1 MALTLPSGAFLSPRS
16 CRRALAALALIGV
29 ALLPAQAETRSEA
42 ETRPVDTEAVAARVA
57 PAVGLYELVF
67 SPSQEAI
74 YLAAANGFRNEAGGT
89 IYRLDPETLAIQD
102 QIELEQKAFGL
113 TLNETTHTLY
123 VGHALDQ
130 SITAIDL
137 ESGEQRYLSLVS
149 DEEKARAEE
158 ADLYGPNPRQLSV
171 DESTDTLYVTGV
183 ATHSVLWI
191 INGEDLS
198 LEGTVEGLGEWT
210 TGLALDPDAGLVYV
224 TTIKDNA
231 VRVIDMESQ
240 KVLSRWPSHGD
251 WPTNLA
257 LDSEGDRLYV
267 THQKTADVTVL
278 DTANG
283 EVVDTLES
291 GEGALDLLLAG
302 SNLWVTNRDAHTVL
316 RFDRESHDRLDTIAT
331 DLMPNSLLAI
341 PGEAG
346 VYTSLKQALDDD
358 LKAPGPDAVVHLI
371 PEGLER

>member
-1 MALTLPSGAFLSPRS
+1 M
-16 CRRALAALALIGV
+16 
-29 ALLPAQAETRSEA
+29 
-42 ETRPVDTEAVAARVA
+42 
-57 PAVGLYELVF
+57 
-67 SPSQEAI
+67 
-74 YLAAANGFRNEAGGT
+74 NER
-89 IYRLDPETLAIQD
+89 I
-102 QIELEQKAFGL
+102 
-113 TLNETTHTLY
+113 
-123 VGHALDQ
+123 
-130 SITAIDL
+130 AID
-137 ESGEQRYLSLVS
+137 GQ
-149 DEEKARAEE
+149 AF
-158 ADLYGPNPRQLSV
+158 
-171 DESTDTLYVTGV
+171 
-183 ATHSVLWI
+183 
-191 INGEDLS
+191 
-198 LEGTVEGLGEWT
+198 
-210 TGLALDPDAGLVYV
+210 GLALDEQGDRLYMVDTRGAALSALDIESGEVAATLELAGDRAASNDARPPQPRLAVFDPESGRVYVSGVADEGVIWVVNGADMTLETTFENVGSRPAGLALDRERGRLYV
-224 TTIKDNA
+224 TLLGSDQIA
-231 VRVIDMESQ
+231 VIDTQGGE
-240 KVLSRWPSHGD
+240 VVETFDLAVEGA
-251 WPTNLA
+251 TNLA

-316 RFDRESHDRLDTIAT
+316 RFDRESHDLLDTIAT